1 MENDDHREAAVQAL
15 VALNAEGFPTLR
27 RGLNHPRPEIREA
40 VALAAL
46 ELGSDAEALLPE
58 LLKLLED
65 KTDFVQE
72 AAIETLGEL
81 RISSPK
87 VLAAL
92 ERRLASANDYEA
104 AAAVRAFTLIGIAPK
119 TVKPKLA
126 NLASKHRDPWVR
138 ICAIEALIAVGDPV
152 EIKPVLTSALQD
164 NGGVLAFMGSS
175 SVNGTAADGLAQL
188 AHRKTSGEIAKG
200 LGDQAQRLPVL
211 LADNNP
217 ESSWNDYN
225 DRFLADVLVDLG
237 PTTMRDYAKE
247 LFAELEGTGID

>member
-1 MENDDHREAAVQAL
+1 M
-15 VALNAEGFPTLR
+15 R